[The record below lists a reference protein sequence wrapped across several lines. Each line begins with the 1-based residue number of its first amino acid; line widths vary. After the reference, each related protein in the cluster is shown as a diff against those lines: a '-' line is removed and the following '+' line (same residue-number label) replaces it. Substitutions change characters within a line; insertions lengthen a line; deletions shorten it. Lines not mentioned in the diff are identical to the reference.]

1 MLDNSALKCVELA
14 LPDRIDQIMGVSNNM
29 VNTLCDM
36 T

>member
-14 LPDRIDQIMGVSNNM
+14 QPDRIDQIIGVSDSM